1 MAAFDFPNSPST
13 NEVYTANGVSFK
25 WNGTVWQ
32 RISASTGAQGSTGP
46 TGAQGAT
53 GATGSQGATGTTGP
67 TGPTGPTGSQGA
79 TGSTGAQGAAGSNG
93 GTDIVNDT
101 SPQLGGDL
109 DTNGH
114 EISLDDN
121 HKVKFGAGNDLEIYH
136 DGTDSVIDNVIDP
149 RNLGAC
155 IRSAAASN
163 IAGVIIN
170 KHHCSPIT
178 TVVRQIS
185 AGGTEA
191 VQIFTITNLVNTL
204 KYFQKLGY
212 LILGTSEHANIMHTE
227 LDLNKPILAVVGSE
241 EDGIR
246 KKTQESCTEMCTLSK
261 NENINSLNVSVATGI
276 MLFEV
281 ARQKF
286 N

>member
-1 MAAFDFPNSPST
+1 MENKNLSNLRIGFHSIEILLKLSPENIKKIFIPANRNDERVLDLIAMAEKLSISVERKKSLVQHPDDYLK
-13 NEVYTANGVSFK
+13 NEVSLGLSDLKKYEESIQNK
-25 WNGTVWQ
+25 N
-32 RISASTGAQGSTGP
+32 P
-46 TGAQGAT
+46 TF
-53 GATGSQGATGTTGP
+53 
-67 TGPTGPTGSQGA
+67 
-79 TGSTGAQGAAGSNG
+79 
-93 GTDIVNDT
+93 
-101 SPQLGGDL
+101 L
-109 DTNGH
+109 
-114 EISLDDN
+114 
-121 HKVKFGAGNDLEIYH
+121 
-136 DGTDSVIDNVIDP
+136 VIDNVLDP

-178 TVVRQIS
+178 PIVRQVS

-204 KYFQKLGY
+204 KYFKKMGY
-212 LILGTSEHANIMHTE
+212 LILGTSEHANIMHTK
-227 LDLNKPILAVVGSE
+227 LDLNKPILVVVGSE

-246 KKTQESCTEMCTLSK
+246 EKTQEICNEMCTLSK

>member
-1 MAAFDFPNSPST
+1 MENKNST
-13 NEVYTANGVSFK
+13 NLRVGFHSIEILLKLSPENIKKIFIPANRNDERVLSLIAIAEKLSISVERRKNLAQHPEAVLKNEVSLGLSELKKYEDSIQNK
-25 WNGTVWQ
+25 N
-32 RISASTGAQGSTGP
+32 P
-46 TGAQGAT
+46 TF
-53 GATGSQGATGTTGP
+53 
-67 TGPTGPTGSQGA
+67 
-79 TGSTGAQGAAGSNG
+79 
-93 GTDIVNDT
+93 
-101 SPQLGGDL
+101 L
-109 DTNGH
+109 
-114 EISLDDN
+114 
-121 HKVKFGAGNDLEIYH
+121 
-136 DGTDSVIDNVIDP
+136 VIDNVIDP

-155 IRSAAASN
+155 IRSAAASD

-170 KHHCSPIT
+170 KYHCSPIT
-178 TVVRQIS
+178 PVVRQIS

-204 KYFQKLGY
+204 KYFKKLGY

-227 LDLNKPILAVVGSE
+227 FDLNKPILAIVGSE

-246 KKTQESCTEMCTLSK
+246 EKTQESCTEMCTLSK

-276 MLFEV
+276 MLFEI

>member
-1 MAAFDFPNSPST
+1 MDKIHSANMRVGFHNIEILLKLSPENVKKIFIPANRNDERVLNLIAMAERLSISVERKKSLVQHPEAFLKH
-13 NEVYTANGVSFK
+13 EVSLGLSDLKKYEENIHAKN
-25 WNGTVWQ
+25 
-32 RISASTGAQGSTGP
+32 P
-46 TGAQGAT
+46 TF
-53 GATGSQGATGTTGP
+53 
-67 TGPTGPTGSQGA
+67 
-79 TGSTGAQGAAGSNG
+79 
-93 GTDIVNDT
+93 
-101 SPQLGGDL
+101 L
-109 DTNGH
+109 
-114 EISLDDN
+114 
-121 HKVKFGAGNDLEIYH
+121 
-136 DGTDSVIDNVIDP
+136 VIDNVIDP

-178 TVVRQIS
+178 PVVRQIS

-204 KYFQKLGY
+204 KHFQKLGY
-212 LILGTSEHANIMHTE
+212 LILGTSEHANIIHTE

-276 MLFEV
+276 MLFEI